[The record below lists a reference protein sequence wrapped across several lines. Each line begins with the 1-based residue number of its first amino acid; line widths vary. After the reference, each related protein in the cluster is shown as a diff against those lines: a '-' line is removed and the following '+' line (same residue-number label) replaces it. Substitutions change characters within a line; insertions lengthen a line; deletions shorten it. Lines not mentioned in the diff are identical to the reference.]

1 MRGKQAMIWTCG
13 YPDGTHSGLA
23 FQMPD
28 WTHGLVTEADA
39 AGIAADIRQSTG
51 TEPHILTVRGCLI
64 RLGRVR
70 KATRREE

>member
-1 MRGKQAMIWTCG
+1 MSWICG
-13 YPDGTHSGLA
+13 YQNGTAPGRA

-28 WTHGLVTEADA
+28 WTYGLVTEADA

-51 TEPHILTVRGCLI
+51 TEPHILTVRGRLI

>member
-1 MRGKQAMIWTCG
+1 MSWICG
-13 YPDGTHSGLA
+13 YQNGTAAGRA

-28 WTHGLVTEADA
+28 WTHGWVTEADA
-39 AGIAADIRQSTG
+39 AEIAAEIRRSTG
-51 TEPHILTVRGCLI
+51 TEPHILTVRGHLI